1 MSYYISSLNDDS
13 NSLRQQKLEKQRALL
28 EQKQR
33 RKRQEPLMVQ
43 PNPEA
48 RPRRSRPRR
57 SEEQALLVDSRLSIT
72 NDIIFDGKEGRDL
85 E

>member
-1 MSYYISSLNDDS
+1 MCNVFVSTDL
-13 NSLRQQKLEKQRALL
+13 QRALL

-72 NDIIFDGKEGRDL
+72 NDVIFDGKEGEGPGIALCTRRTL
-85 E
+85 F